1 MNVLI
6 LRHGQAEGY
15 AQTDAQRNL
24 TERGL
29 RDTEQ
34 AGQCLQA
41 LGLAFDGVWVSPY
54 VRTQQTAQQVLKSF
68 PELEVNTQD
77 ILTPESDPKT
87 VFDAIKHSELDS
99 LLIISH
105 QPLVGELLAL
115 LTEPK
120 VSYQSPMSPATM
132 AYVHNEHMLPACGE
146 LTWLRH
152 APEFQIAG

>member
-34 AGQCLQA
+34 AGKCLQS
-41 LGLAFDGVWVSPY
+41 LGLEFDDVWVSPY
-54 VRTQQTAQQVLKSF
+54 VRTQQTAEQVLKSY

-77 ILTPESDPKT
+77 IFTPESDPKAA
-87 VFDAIKHSELDS
+87 FDAIKHSGLDN

-105 QPLVGELLAL
+105 QPLVGELVAL
-115 LTEPK
+115 LAEPK
-120 VSYQSPMSPATM
+120 ISYQSPMSPATM
-132 AYVHNEHMLPACGE
+132 AFIHNEHMLPACGE
-146 LTWLRH
+146 LLWLRH
-152 APEFQIAG
+152 APEFQRAG